1 MRVCG
6 VWRRMDKT
14 VRIGIIGTGNMGT
27 VHLGFFHAGKIPNA
41 VVTAVADTDEIKL
54 GKVKQLFPGEYACY
68 RSGEELIE
76 KADVDAVII
85 ATPHYSHP
93 ELAVAAFRK
102 GLHVLSE
109 KPSGVYTKQVREMN
123 RAAEES
129 GKIFCV
135 MFNQRKTFLHKK
147 IKELISNKEIGQI
160 KRVNW
165 IITNWFRTQHYY
177 DSGQWRATWAGE
189 GGGVLINQAIHQI
202 DLLQWFTGMPKKV
215 YAFCG
220 YGKWHDIEVEDAVTA
235 CLLYENGATGVFV
248 TTTGESNGTNRLE
261 IIGSHGNILLESGCL
276 TLKKYKQD
284 ENEFIKTCPS
294 SFGQPDV
301 SHMQTFRQTDS
312 FDCHKDIISNFVA
325 AIRGE
330 EPLFV
335 DGREGINSVSL
346 MNAMLLSSWL
356 HKDVSLPIDEELY
369 FEELSK
375 RIAESR
381 SEQKKNVVGHIEDN
395 TCSFGGF

>member
-1 MRVCG
+1 
-6 VWRRMDKT
+6 MDKT
-14 VRIGIIGTGNMGT
+14 VKIGIIGTGNMGT
-27 VHLGFFHAGKIPNA
+27 VHLGFFHAGNIPNA

-54 GKVKQLFPGEYACY
+54 EKVRKLFPGKYTCY

-85 ATPHYSHP
+85 ATPHYNHP
-93 ELAVAAFRK
+93 ALAIAAFAK

-123 RAAEES
+123 KAAQES

-135 MFNQRKTFLHKK
+135 MFNQRKHFLHKK
-147 IKELISNKEIGQI
+147 IKELISGEEIGRV

-202 DLLQWFTGMPKKV
+202 DLLQWFTGMPQKV
-215 YAFCG
+215 FAFCG
-220 YGKWHDIEVEDAVTA
+220 YGKWHDVEVEDAVTA
-235 CLLYENGATGVFV
+235 FLLYKNGATGVFV

-261 IIGSHGNILLESGCL
+261 IFGSRGNLLLEGGVL
-276 TLKKYKQD
+276 TLKKYAQD
-284 ENEFIKTCPS
+284 ENEFIKTCPN
-294 SFGQPDV
+294 SFSQPEIAETQV
-301 SHMQTFRQTDS
+301 FRQTDS
-312 FDCHKDIISNFVA
+312 FYCHKDILCNFVA

-335 DGREGINSVSL
+335 DGKEGINSVSL

-356 HKDVSLPIDEELY
+356 HKDVDLPIDEDLY

-381 SEQKKNVVGHIEDN
+381 AGQKKNVIGEIEDN